1 MTASGTYSFN
11 PSVGELVL
19 NAYSRINIRRPA
31 LLAEHMVDARVEAN
45 LLQTEW
51 MNKGVNLWTVDLI
64 TTVLVQGT
72 ATYNV
77 DPTTVMILD
86 AYIETSSGGTTNDR
100 IIEPVSRTEYASFPD
115 KTLQSPPT
123 VFWFDRLIAPTI
135 TLYPTPDGNGP
146 YTLKYY
152 RFRQIQDAN
161 VPAGVTPEIPNR
173 WLDAFA
179 AGLAHRL
186 SRIYAPQL
194 EQLRKADAMEA
205 WMIAAAQDVEN
216 TPFYIFPGLSSY
228 YRP

>member
-1 MTASGTYSFN
+1 MATSGVYAFA

-19 NAYSRINIRRPA
+19 NAYGRINIRRPEI
-31 LLAEHMVDARVEAN
+31 LAQHMVDARMEAN

-64 TTVLVQGT
+64 STTLVQGT
-72 ATYNV
+72 ATYDV

-86 AYIETSSGGTTNDR
+86 AYIETGIAPNTIDR
-100 IIEPVSRTEYASFPD
+100 IIDPVSRTEYASFPN
-115 KTLQSPPT
+115 KTNQAQPT
-123 VFWFDRLIAPTI
+123 VFWFDRLVDPTI
-135 TLYPTPDGNGP
+135 TLWPVPDGNGP

-161 VPAGVTPEIPNR
+161 LPAGVTPEIPVR

-186 SRIYAPQL
+186 SRIYAPPL
-194 EQLRKADAMEA
+194 EQARKADAMEA
-205 WMIAAAQDVEN
+205 WQIAATQDVEDV
-216 TPFYIFPGLSSY
+216 PLYIYPGLGGY
-228 YRP
+228 FR

>member
-51 MNKGVNLWTVDLI
+51 MNKGVNLWTVDLV
-64 TTVLVQGT
+64 TTALVQGT

-86 AYIETSSGGTTNDR
+86 AYIETTSGGSLNDR
-100 IIEPVSRTEYASFPD
+100 IIEPVSRTEYASFPT
-115 KTLQSPPT
+115 KTIQSPPT

-135 TLYPTPDGNGP
+135 TLYPVPDGNGP

-152 RFRQIQDAN
+152 RFRQIQDAV
-161 VPAGVTPEIPNR
+161 VPGGLTPELPIR
-173 WLDAFA
+173 WMDAFA

-186 SRIYAPQL
+186 ARIYAPPL
-194 EQLRKADAMEA
+194 EQLRKQDALDA
-205 WMIAAAQDVEN
+205 WSIAASQDTEN
-216 TPFYIFPGLSSY
+216 VPLYLYPGLSAY